1 MENQIRHE
9 GIVESV
15 SGSVVKVRILQASA
29 CAGCKVASRCQTAEA
44 KEKLIDVAV
53 DEATAAQWH
62 TGQPVVVTTQRDMA
76 RKALLIGF
84 GQPLML
90 MMAVLGI
97 ALAARCS
104 EGLAAL
110 LMLAS
115 LVPYYLAVWL
125 LRDKISRKISF
136 RIEEAGDEEEQTI

>member
-1 MENQIRHE
+1 MALPVDFE
-9 GIVESV
+9 GF
-15 SGSVVKVRILQASA
+15 LQ
-29 CAGCKVASRCQTAEA
+29 GLV
-44 KEKLIDVAV
+44 
-53 DEATAAQWH
+53 
-62 TGQPVVVTTQRDMA
+62 
-76 RKALLIGF
+76 GF
-84 GQPLML
+84 GQPLAL

-104 EGLAAL
+104 EGLSAL